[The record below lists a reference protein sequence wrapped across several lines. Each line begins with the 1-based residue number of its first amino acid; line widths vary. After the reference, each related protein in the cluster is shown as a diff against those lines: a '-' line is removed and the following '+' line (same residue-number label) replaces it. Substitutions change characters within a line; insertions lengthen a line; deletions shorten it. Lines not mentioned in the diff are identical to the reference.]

1 MAESLD
7 QVLTARQETA
17 STPRWPTTPPGN
29 EREPA
34 SGAAAAARAAPE
46 AL

>member
-7 QVLTARQETA
+7 HVLTARQETA

-34 SGAAAAARAAPE
+34 SAAARAGPE